1 MARVDGVAIGLYQFS
16 ESGIATVLDSI
27 EEKIQA
33 GNDNL
38 SLYYALD
45 HVLANENVE
54 PVFAEVSLW
63 TDIDTPDE
71 LEFAKG
77 LRISTNPI

>member
-1 MARVDGVAIGLYQFS
+1 M
-16 ESGIATVLDSI
+16 
-27 EEKIQA
+27 

-54 PVFAEVSLW
+54 PVFAEAGLL

-71 LEFAKG
+71 PESAKG
-77 LRISTNPI
+77 FSNKYQPNLAQLTLL